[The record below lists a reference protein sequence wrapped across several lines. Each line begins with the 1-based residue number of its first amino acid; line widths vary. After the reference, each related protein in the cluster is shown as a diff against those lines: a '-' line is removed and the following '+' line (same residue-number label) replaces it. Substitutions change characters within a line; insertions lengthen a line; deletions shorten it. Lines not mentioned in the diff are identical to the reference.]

1 MSSGNSEKLNLGRL
15 FLNAFRWMDASFIEL
30 LGDRGWRQIPKSNSL
45 VFPHLLDG
53 GIRPAEIARRAGVSR
68 QAIHQV
74 LGDLRKKGLV
84 EMRPDPTNRRAKL
97 VFLTAR
103 GKRFDAAVGD
113 AASRLEQ
120 ALADRIGS
128 GNVHSLREALEAEW
142 GPPMKRGVDSNQ
154 SRYDGG
160 RASSGG

>member
-1 MSSGNSEKLNLGRL
+1 MSSASTEKLNLGRL

-30 LGDRGWRQIPKSNSL
+30 LADRGWRQIPKSNSL
-45 VFPHLLDG
+45 VFPHLLAG

-68 QAIHQV
+68 QAVHQV
-74 LGDLRKKGLV
+74 LGDLRKKGFV

-103 GKRFDAAVGD
+103 GKEFDEAVGD
-113 AASRLEQ
+113 AASRLER

-128 GNVHSLREALEAEW
+128 GNVRSLRAALEAEW
-142 GPPMKRGVDSNQ
+142 GPPMKRDT
-154 SRYDGG
+154 DLE
-160 RASSGG
+160 